1 MIALV
6 SFALALVLGEVLSR
20 TVSRV
25 PGARFARQSA
35 ASLAIYAAIAGSL
48 LWWAWLRAER
58 PVVAGLVLC
67 VGGVVAVGLLD
78 DARRLR
84 PALRVAGVVLF
95 SWLAATM
102 GVRISSVKLPF
113 SETFQQL
120 GTLAIPVTVV
130 WLTAITFGVALF
142 GRLRGLSSVVAGIAA
157 LTFWAVATM
166 QREIAGPA
174 AAAVALSVAG
184 TSLGILRHDLR
195 DDRLRLGSGALFALG
210 FALGGATVL
219 GALRNTAFLV
229 LVVPM
234 LVFGVPLLS
243 GTYAVAA
250 RGRLTIGP
258 RREYLHDVLLREG
271 LSERG
276 VLVLFAAATVYLC
289 LVALLLV
296 WLITLHFTVKSLL
309 LVVLLPA
316 GAALFVAAARIATAQ
331 PAPPAE
337 GESLTVDLLSVP
349 VSRID
354 MSMALD
360 RIEEFVRSRSP
371 HMVVTPDSS
380 AIVRAQTD
388 TELAEI
394 MRSADLV
401 TPDGAGVVWVARIF
415 GLPLWE
421 RVTGCDLMQR
431 ICERGT
437 QRGWRI
443 YLLGAA
449 PGVAE
454 QAAARLA
461 ERCPGIQVAGT
472 HHGYFTP
479 EQEPEI
485 VSAIAA
491 ARSDILFVAFGIP
504 KQEKWIRRHLQALG
518 VPVAIGVGGSFD
530 VVAGR
535 VSRAPQW
542 MGRLGLEWLYRT
554 LREPRRLGRALT
566 IPRFLAMA
574 ILDRLRSQRVAAGKR
589 RP

>member
-6 SFALALVLGEVLSR
+6 SFALALVLGEALSR
-20 TVSRV
+20 TVSQD
-25 PGARFARQSA
+25 PKTRFVRRAA
-35 ASLAIYAAIAGSL
+35 ASLAVYAAIAGPL

-58 PVVAGLVLC
+58 PLVGGLVLC
-67 VGGVVAVGLLD
+67 VGGVVAIGLLD

-84 PALRVAGVVLF
+84 PVIRLAGVALF
-95 SWLAATM
+95 AWLAAVM
-102 GVRISSVKLPF
+102 GVRISDIKLPF
-113 SETFQQL
+113 SETFQNL
-120 GTLAIPVTVV
+120 GMLATPLTIV
-130 WLTAITFGVALF
+130 WLTAITFGIALF
-142 GRLRGLSSVVAGIAA
+142 GRLRGLSPAVAGIAA
-157 LTFWAVATM
+157 LTFWAVAVM
-166 QREIAGPA
+166 APQPRALA
-174 AAAVALSVAG
+174 AAATALAVTGA
-184 TSLGILRHDLR
+184 SLGIFRHDLST
-195 DDRLRLGSGALFALG
+195 DRLPLGTGALFGLG
-210 FALGGATVL
+210 FALGGATVF

-229 LVVPM
+229 LLVPM
-234 LVFGVPLLS
+234 LAFGVPLLS

-258 RREYLHDVLLREG
+258 RRDYLHDTLLREG

-276 VLVLFAAATVYLC
+276 ILVLFAAASLYLC

-296 WLITLHFTVKSLL
+296 WLITLHFTIKLL
-309 LVVLLPA
+309 LLAVLLPA
-316 GAALFVAAARIATAQ
+316 GAALFVAAARIATAR

-337 GESLTVDLLSVP
+337 GESPTVDVLNVP

-354 MSMALD
+354 MAMALD
-360 RIEEFVRSRSP
+360 RVEDFVRSQSP

-388 TELAEI
+388 SELADI

-401 TPDGAGVVWVARIF
+401 TPDGAGVIWVARIF

-431 ICERGT
+431 ICERAA
-437 QRGWRI
+437 QRGWRV

-472 HHGYFTP
+472 HHGYFTA

-485 VSAIAA
+485 VSAITA
-491 ARSDILFVAFGIP
+491 ARPDVLFVAFGIP
-504 KQEKWIRRHLQALG
+504 KQEKWIRRHLATLG

-530 VVAGR
+530 VIAGR
-535 VSRAPQW
+535 ISRAPQW
-542 MGRLGLEWLYRT
+542 MGRVGLEWLYRT

-574 ILDRLRSQRVAAGKR
+574 IADRISSRRAAPKR
-589 RP
+589 HP

>member
-1 MIALV
+1 
-6 SFALALVLGEVLSR
+6 
-20 TVSRV
+20 
-25 PGARFARQSA
+25 
-35 ASLAIYAAIAGSL
+35 
-48 LWWAWLRAER
+48 
-58 PVVAGLVLC
+58 
-67 VGGVVAVGLLD
+67 
-78 DARRLR
+78 
-84 PALRVAGVVLF
+84 
-95 SWLAATM
+95 
-102 GVRISSVKLPF
+102 
-113 SETFQQL
+113 
-120 GTLAIPVTVV
+120 
-130 WLTAITFGVALF
+130 
-142 GRLRGLSSVVAGIAA
+142 
-157 LTFWAVATM
+157 
-166 QREIAGPA
+166 
-174 AAAVALSVAG
+174 
-184 TSLGILRHDLR
+184 
-195 DDRLRLGSGALFALG
+195 
-210 FALGGATVL
+210 
-219 GALRNTAFLV
+219 
-229 LVVPM
+229 
-234 LVFGVPLLS
+234 
-243 GTYAVAA
+243 
-250 RGRLTIGP
+250 
-258 RREYLHDVLLREG
+258 
-271 LSERG
+271 
-276 VLVLFAAATVYLC
+276 
-289 LVALLLV
+289 
-296 WLITLHFTVKSLL
+296 
-309 LVVLLPA
+309 
-316 GAALFVAAARIATAQ
+316 
-331 PAPPAE
+331 
-337 GESLTVDLLSVP
+337 
-349 VSRID
+349 

-449 PGVAE
+449 PGIAE